1 MPRPS
6 LEKILKVAQDRALA
20 LDGRA
25 VGVIAEVKRRS
36 PSAGAIRADLDPVR
50 HARAYQRGGA
60 VAISV
65 LTEQPHFGGSLADL
79 AAVAREVGLPVLRK
93 DFIVHDLQVVEARAA
108 GAAAVLLIARLLAP
122 GALRRPARAARAQGL
137 GTLIEAHTE
146 DELDRAL
153 AAEPTAVGVN
163 SRDLA
168 TFAVHLEAAERL
180 VGKVPPDIP
189 AVAESGIAARP
200 DVERMAAAGADL
212 VLVGT
217 SVARTA
223 DPTLQ
228 GGKTHR
234 GEDHSNVTIPN
245 LVERAVDGRFGP
257 YGGRYVP
264 ETLMAALE
272 ELERVYEAAKGDAE
286 FWGEL
291 DGLLKDYVGR
301 PTPLTETPR
310 LGEQLGDGVIV
321 ALKRE
326 DLNHTG
332 AHKINNTLGQALL
345 ARRMGKRRI
354 IAETGA
360 GQHGVATATVCARFG
375 LDCVVYM
382 GEE

>member
-1 MPRPS
+1 MSPEGKPKPNLPENRPNASMPETKLDAILTATRDRVAS
-6 LEKILKVAQDRALA
+6 LRTQARELERLAAASPPPPPFTRALV
-20 LDGRA
+20 GRD

-36 PSAGAIRADLDPVR
+36 PSAGAIREDLDPVR

-122 GALRRPARAARAQGL
+122 GALRRLARAARAQGL
-137 GTLIEAHTE
+137 GTLIEVHTE

-223 DPTLQ
+223 DPAAA
-228 GGKTHR
+228 
-234 GEDHSNVTIPN
+234 V
-245 LVERAVDGRFGP
+245 RATD
-257 YGGRYVP
+257 VP
-264 ETLMAALE
+264 
-272 ELERVYEAAKGDAE
+272 
-286 FWGEL
+286 
-291 DGLLKDYVGR
+291 
-301 PTPLTETPR
+301 
-310 LGEQLGDGVIV
+310 
-321 ALKRE
+321 
-326 DLNHTG
+326 
-332 AHKINNTLGQALL
+332 
-345 ARRMGKRRI
+345 
-354 IAETGA
+354 
-360 GQHGVATATVCARFG
+360 
-375 LDCVVYM
+375 
-382 GEE
+382 